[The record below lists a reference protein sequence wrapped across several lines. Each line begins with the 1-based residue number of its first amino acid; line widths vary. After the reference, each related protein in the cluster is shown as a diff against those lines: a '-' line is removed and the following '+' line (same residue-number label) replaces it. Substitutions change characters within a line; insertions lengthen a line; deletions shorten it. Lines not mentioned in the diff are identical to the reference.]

1 MRLAIEQRAT
11 IRSERAPFLPL
22 HGLGR
27 RQQREQQQKQSSRAG
42 EEASHAGFHGR
53 LLRRY
58 AVSASTDAPIGSFD
72 LTYYRQTVVF
82 CSTILGTAAMRS
94 IPYPHPGEILQEEFL
109 TPFGLTQ
116 YRLAKSIEVNQTRIS
131 EILAG
136 RRSITADTALRLAR
150 FFGTSEGFWMNL
162 QMSHDAASA
171 RDELADV
178 LARIKPYS
186 PKS

>member
-1 MRLAIEQRAT
+1 
-11 IRSERAPFLPL
+11 
-22 HGLGR
+22 
-27 RQQREQQQKQSSRAG
+27 
-42 EEASHAGFHGR
+42 
-53 LLRRY
+53 
-58 AVSASTDAPIGSFD
+58 
-72 LTYYRQTVVF
+72 
-82 CSTILGTAAMRS
+82 MRS

-150 FFGTSEGFWMNL
+150 FFGTSEGLWMNL
-162 QMSHDAASA
+162 QMAYDAAKA

-178 LARIKPYS
+178 LARIEPFKPAT
-186 PKS
+186 